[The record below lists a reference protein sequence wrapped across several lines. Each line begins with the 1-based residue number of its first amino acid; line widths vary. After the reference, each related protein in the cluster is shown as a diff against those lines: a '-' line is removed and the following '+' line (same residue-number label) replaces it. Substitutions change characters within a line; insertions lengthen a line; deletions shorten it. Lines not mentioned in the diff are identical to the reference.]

1 MDIVPTAVYRIN
13 SMPMMPPPQP
23 NGRPP
28 PTLHQVP
35 QVVTTAVR
43 ALARDPRHVL
53 PLETLNLML
62 TSDDFQ
68 PGPRPNRFS
77 EANGQWLF
85 KETKSLHHK
94 RRGGGN
100 AALNADTWKHSG
112 GMAVAQDLPVD
123 RPVIRRRYGSV
134 VVAGSSA
141 SDTLLYK
148 FRRYN
153 ILLPGTTLGASGRL
167 AESKEVVMFHVVLAA
182 KVKSSAR
189 EIAQVSRKRKQSEAS
204 NSRSDTGSAHDGR
217 LDPWMERHGEGDA
230 GGLPQRWH
238 SSGIPYSGGNTMST
252 ATITEAVAVA
262 MRCAGW
268 QRQRRRRQCR
278 RQSKL
283 RRRQSTVRGWICWSP
298 TKEKGMRFGLHKAES
313 ISVV

>member
-1 MDIVPTAVYRIN
+1 MDIVLTAVYRIN
-13 SMPMMPPPQP
+13 AMPMMPPPQP

-148 FRRYN
+148 FRRYST
-153 ILLPGTTLGASGRL
+153 LLPGTILSASGRL
-167 AESKEVVMFHVVLAA
+167 AESKEVVLFHVVLVA
-182 KVKSSAR
+182 KVKRSAR
-189 EIAQVSRKRKQSEAS
+189 ESAQVSRKRKQPEAPD
-204 NSRSDTGSAHDGR
+204 SRSDTGSAHDGI
-217 LDPWMERHGEGDA
+217 LDPWIERHGDGDA
-230 GGLPQRWH
+230 GGRPQWWH
-238 SSGIPYSGGNTMST
+238 SRRGSSSDISDISGGNTMSS
-252 ATITEAVAVA
+252 ATIAAAVAVA
-262 MRCAGW
+262 TAMPLAVETETHAVDCAGLNLLEPN
-268 QRQRRRRQCR
+268 QR
-278 RQSKL
+278 
-283 RRRQSTVRGWICWSP
+283 VEDAFWS
-298 TKEKGMRFGLHKAES
+298 
-313 ISVV
+313 VQD